1 MLENKFLPTTKEEM
15 EAIGWDQLDFVIVSA
30 DAYVDHP
37 SFGHAIISRV
47 LTNAGYK
54 VGIIDQPDWSSTK
67 DFKRLGKPKLGF
79 LVSAGNLD
87 SMVNLYTVNKIP
99 RKNDSYSPGGIK
111 GKRPKRPS
119 IIYSNMI
126 RQAYDGVN
134 IILGGVGPSLRRL
147 AHYDY
152 WEDKVRHS
160 ILFDS
165 GADLLIYGMGEKP
178 VLSIAENLAN
188 GLAIEYIN
196 HVPGTCYIKDSLDE
210 LYDFIELPSYTD
222 VSENKRLFA
231 EAFKVYHDEQ
241 NPITGKA
248 LVQKHHRK
256 YVVQN
261 PPQLVLN
268 PVELDWVHGLDYQ
281 RTYHPKY
288 KKYGGVPALEEVK
301 FSIASTRGCYG
312 NCSFCSITFH
322 QGQIVQSRSKESIV
336 NEAKDL
342 IKDKDFKGYIHDIG
356 GPTANFRKPSC
367 KKQIEKGPCKH
378 KECLYPET
386 CSALEVDHSDYLD
399 ILREVRSLDGI
410 KKVFIRSGIR
420 YDYLMADPNE
430 DFFYELCE
438 HHISGQLKVAP
449 EHVSDNVLKY
459 MNKPSTKVYDKFVNK
474 FYKIN
479 EELNKEQYII
489 PYLISSHPGS
499 TLSDAIKL
507 AEYLNEKG
515 YIPEQVQDFYPTP
528 GTLSTCMFYTGLDP
542 RTMDKVYVPKSVEEK
557 KMQRALLQ
565 FNYKKNYELVY
576 EALVKANRQDLIGN
590 GKKCLIKKQK
600 K

>member
-1 MLENKFLPTTKEEM
+1 MLENRFLPTTKREM
-15 EAIGWDQLDFVIVSA
+15 EEIGWNQLDFIIVSA

-54 VGIIDQPDWSSTK
+54 VGIINEPDWSNTK
-67 DFKRLGKPKLGF
+67 DFKRLGRPKLGF

-99 RKNDSYSPGGIK
+99 RKNDSYSPGGMK

-152 WEDKVRHS
+152 WEDQVRHS

-178 VLSIAENLAN
+178 VLAIAESLAN
-188 GLAIEYIN
+188 GLSIEYIN
-196 HVPGTCYIKDSLDE
+196 HIPGTCFIKDSLDE
-210 LYDFIELPSYTD
+210 LYDFIELPSYME
-222 VSENKRLFA
+222 VLENKKAFA
-231 EAFKVYHDEQ
+231 EAFKIYHDEQ
-241 NPITGKA
+241 NPMTGKT

-261 PPQLVLN
+261 PPQMVLN

-288 KKYGGVPALEEVK
+288 EKYGGVPALEEVK
-301 FSIASTRGCYG
+301 FSITSSRGCYG

-342 IKDKDFKGYIHDIG
+342 IKDQSFKGYIHDIG

-367 KKQIEKGPCKH
+367 KKQLEKGPCKN
-378 KECLYPET
+378 KECLFPEP
-386 CSALEVDHSDYLD
+386 CKALEVDHSDFLEV
-399 ILREVRSLDGI
+399 LREVRSLEGI

-420 YDYLMADPNE
+420 YDYLMADPNDE
-430 DFFYELCE
+430 FFYEICE

-449 EHVSDNVLKY
+449 EHISDNVLKY
-459 MNKPSTKVYDKFVNK
+459 MNKPSTKVYDQFVDIFYRINK
-474 FYKIN
+474 Q
-479 EELNKEQYII
+479 LNKEQYII

-499 TLSDAIKL
+499 TLSDAIQL

-528 GTLSTCMFYTGLDP
+528 GTLSTCMYHTELDP
-542 RTMDKVYVPKSVEEK
+542 RTMEKVHVPKTTEEK

-565 FNYKKNYELVY
+565 FNYKKNYDLVY
-576 EALVKANRQDLIGN
+576 EALIKAGRQDLIGN
-590 GKKCLIKKQK
+590 AKKCLIKKQK

>member
-1 MLENKFLPTTKEEM
+1 MLENRFLPTTKKEM
-15 EAIGWDQLDFVIVSA
+15 EAIGWNQLDFIIVSA

-67 DFKRLGKPKLGF
+67 DFKRLGEPKLGF

-126 RQAYDGVN
+126 RQAYGDVN

-152 WEDKVRHS
+152 WEDQVRHS

-178 VLSIAENLAN
+178 VLAIAENLKN
-188 GLAIEYIN
+188 GLPIEYIN
-196 HVPGTCYIKDSLDE
+196 HIPGTCFIKDSLDE
-210 LYDFIELPSYTD
+210 LFDFIELPSYTE
-222 VSENKRLFA
+222 VSKNKRAFA

-241 NPITGKA
+241 NPISGKV

-256 YVVQN
+256 YIVQN

-281 RTYHPKY
+281 KTYHPKY
-288 KKYGGVPALEEVK
+288 ETYGGVPALEEVK
-301 FSIASTRGCYG
+301 FSITSSRGCSG

-322 QGQIVQSRSKESIV
+322 QGQIVQSRSKDSIV

-342 IKDKDFKGYIHDIG
+342 IKDKDFKGYIHDVG

-367 KKQIEKGPCKH
+367 KKQIEKGPCKN
-378 KECLYPET
+378 KECLYPEP
-386 CSALEVDHSDYLD
+386 CSALEIDHSDYLEV
-399 ILREVRSLDGI
+399 LREVRNLEGI

-420 YDYLMADPNE
+420 YDYLMADPNDE
-430 DFFYELCE
+430 FFYELCE

-459 MNKPSTKVYDKFVNK
+459 MNKPSTKVYDQFVDK

-479 EELNKEQYII
+479 KELNKEQYII

-499 TLSDAIKL
+499 TLSDAILL

-528 GTLSTCMFYTGLDP
+528 GTLSTCMFYTELDP
-542 RTMDKVYVPKSVEEK
+542 RTMEKVHVPKTIEEK

-565 FNYKKNYELVY
+565 FNYKKNYDLVH
-576 EALVKANRQDLIGN
+576 EALIKAGRQDLIGN
-590 GKKCLIKKQK
+590 TKKCLIKKQK